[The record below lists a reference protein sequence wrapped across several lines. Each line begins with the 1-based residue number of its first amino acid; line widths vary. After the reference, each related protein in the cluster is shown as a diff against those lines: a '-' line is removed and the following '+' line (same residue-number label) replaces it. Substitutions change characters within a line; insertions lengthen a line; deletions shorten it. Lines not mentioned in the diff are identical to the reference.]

1 MIKPAFYNLWSQ
13 NKNRNT
19 QKIINF
25 IMDSLSNLWN
35 PKYWH
40 SPSHHHDEL
49 FLKKKVS
56 QKTKAVLDP
65 FTKSIKFV
73 PRRLASDVIQ
83 KEFAKEQ
90 QQRVNKIDKKSM
102 AAFDPE
108 YSFRRNFVEFFLNID
123 NLMYLWLVFIVLMFV
138 YFIFDLEKAFEKS
151 IESIEKLNSKRAKEK
166 KLSKKSLGWQ
176 RRTKRSIRNN
186 RNRSQRKKQA
196 IDMSQEE
203 LLQKLKELES
213 SGSYFTTSFK
223 YVFSIFLKFPFK
235 IFSLIWGLLKFC
247 GECLN
252 VYLFPGMNLTP
263 NPSRISGLDYRVN
276 DEFVVR

>member
-13 NKNRNT
+13 NKNNNT
-19 QKIINF
+19 QKYKNYNYY
-25 IMDSLSNLWN
+25 IMEALTDLWN

-73 PRRLASDVIQ
+73 PRRLTSDIIQ

-90 QQRVNKIDKKSM
+90 QQRVDNDKNSNI

-123 NLMYLWLVFIVLMFV
+123 NIGRCRHS
-138 YFIFDLEKAFEKS
+138 A
-151 IESIEKLNSKRAKEK
+151 IEK
-166 KLSKKSLGWQ
+166 
-176 RRTKRSIRNN
+176 
-186 RNRSQRKKQA
+186 
-196 IDMSQEE
+196 
-203 LLQKLKELES
+203 
-213 SGSYFTTSFK
+213 
-223 YVFSIFLKFPFK
+223 
-235 IFSLIWGLLKFC
+235 
-247 GECLN
+247 
-252 VYLFPGMNLTP
+252 
-263 NPSRISGLDYRVN
+263 
-276 DEFVVR
+276 